1 MGSYV
6 RTGGVEKKSLEI
18 HNILKRGRMTSFLV
32 INAYILPYMFSAY
45 KLHVVEE
52 KVYYDEGYNVF
63 FLSLQGLYV
72 S

>member
-1 MGSYV
+1 MCRVVTLRYKYS
-6 RTGGVEKKSLEI
+6 
-18 HNILKRGRMTSFLV
+18 N
-32 INAYILPYMFSAY
+32 FSAY

-52 KVYYDEGYNVF
+52 KVYNDEEYNVF